1 MHSSLRSDPKLTSSN
16 VGGNL
21 SISFEAAGLIP
32 GGCFPNSVF
41 QEANLLLEEQCTAQ
55 SVHM

>member
-1 MHSSLRSDPKLTSSN
+1 MHSSLRSDPKLTGIN

-21 SISFEAAGLIP
+21 STTFEAAGLTP

-41 QEANLLLEEQCTAQ
+41 QEANLLLEEQCTAR
-55 SVHM
+55 SAHM

>member
-1 MHSSLRSDPKLTSSN
+1 MHSSLRSDAKLMGVN

-21 SISFEAAGLIP
+21 SITFEAAGLIP

-41 QEANLLLEEQCTAQ
+41 QEAHLLLEEECTAL
-55 SVHM
+55 SAHM